1 MIKNFRIGHARL
13 ALSLALP
20 LTSCLIDVS
29 GFVSTAQAQQVSANE
44 RKGIDISGK
53 WRGTRGL
60 VTKGDDGKIIFLYGE
75 VQPSVVCSP
84 LQVCDIELQPG
95 EVVRDVLVGDTV
107 RWKVEPATSGAA
119 GGQAIHL
126 IVKPSEPGLVTSMV
140 VTTSRRTYHIQLKS
154 HPTQYMARVG
164 FEYPEDVSAKLADI
178 NARLEAS
185 TIPGANVPAEQLS
198 FSYSVSGRA
207 GWRPT
212 RVYSDGEKTYIQFP
226 RRISG
231 QDAPVLFVVS
241 GGQNR
246 IVNYRMK
253 NDMMIVDYNVDKAVL
268 VSGVGWKQEKVTIRR
283 GGR

>member
-1 MIKNFRIGHARL
+1 MNMRTNTRRAGLIL
-13 ALSLALP
+13 ALASGLITGTG
-20 LTSCLIDVS
+20 LTSGALA
-29 GFVSTAQAQQVSANE
+29 GGVSANE
-44 RKGIDISGK
+44 EKGIDISGK
-53 WRGTRGL
+53 WRASRGL
-60 VTKGDDGKIIFLYGE
+60 VTRGDDGKVIFFFGE

-126 IVKPSEPGLVTSMV
+126 IVKPSESGLVTSMV

-164 FEYPEDVSAKLADI
+164 FEYPEDVSDKLADI

-185 TIPGANVPAEQLS
+185 TIPGADVPAEKLS

-212 RVYSDGEKTYIQFP
+212 RVYSDGQKTYIQFP

-231 QDAPVLFVVS
+231 RDAPVLFVVS

-253 NDMMIVDYNVDKAVL
+253 NDMMIVDYNVEKAVL

>member
-1 MIKNFRIGHARL
+1 MNRATAGIAAVGIAI
-13 ALSLALP
+13 ATSLLFSPEA
-20 LTSCLIDVS
+20 S
-29 GFVSTAQAQQVSANE
+29 AQTVSANE
-44 RKGIDISGK
+44 AKGMGISGQ
-53 WRGTRGL
+53 WRGGRGL
-60 VTKGDDGKIIFLYGE
+60 VTKGEDGKVVFLYGE

-95 EVVRDVLVGDTV
+95 EIVRDVLVGDTV
-107 RWKVEPATSGAA
+107 RWKVEPATSGEV

-126 IVKPSEPGLVTSMV
+126 IVKPAEAGLVTSMV

-164 FEYPEDVSAKLADI
+164 FDYPEDVSAKLADM

-185 TIPGANVPAEQLS
+185 TIPGAGVPADKLN
-198 FSYSVSGRA
+198 FGYSVSGSSR
-207 GWRPT
+207 WRPT
-212 RVYSDGEKTYIQFP
+212 RVYSDGSKTYIQFP
-226 RRISG
+226 RSLAT

-253 NDMMIVDYNVDKAVL
+253 DNMMIVDYQIDKAVL
-268 VSGVGWKQEKVTIRR
+268 VSGVGWHQEKVTIAR
-283 GGR
+283 GQHS

>member
-1 MIKNFRIGHARL
+1 MNIHLRRLMAMLHISMIASPILGSAFL
-13 ALSLALP
+13 AAAPALAADGV
-20 LTSCLIDVS
+20 T
-29 GFVSTAQAQQVSANE
+29 ANE
-44 RKGIDISGK
+44 AKGMGLSTQ
-53 WRGTRGL
+53 WRGSRGL
-60 VTKGDDGKIIFLYGE
+60 VTKGADGKVIFLYGE

-84 LQVCDIELQPG
+84 LQVCDIELQGG

-164 FEYPEDVSAKLADI
+164 FEYPEDVSTKLADV

-185 TIPGANVPAEQLS
+185 TIPGAGVPAEQLS
-198 FSYSVSGRA
+198 FAYSVSGSA
-207 GWRPT
+207 GWRPA
-212 RVYSDGEKTYIQFP
+212 RVYSDGQKTYIQFP
-226 RRISG
+226 RSISG

-253 NDMMIVDYNVDKAVL
+253 NNMMVVDYNIDRAVL
-268 VSGVGWKQEKVTIRR
+268 VSGVGWKQQKVTISR

>member
-1 MIKNFRIGHARL
+1 MNRSYELSRVTMSAGIIAIAVAASF
-13 ALSLALP
+13 ALPSASLAADGV
-20 LTSCLIDVS
+20 T
-29 GFVSTAQAQQVSANE
+29 ANE
-44 RKGIDISGK
+44 AKGMGISTQ
-53 WRGTRGL
+53 WRGSRGL
-60 VTKGDDGKIIFLYGE
+60 VTKGADGKVVFLYGE

-84 LQVCDIELQPG
+84 LQVCDIELQGG

-154 HPTQYMARVG
+154 HATQYMARVG
-164 FEYPEDVSAKLADI
+164 FDYPEDVSAKLANV

-185 TIPGANVPAEQLS
+185 TIPGAGVPAEQLS
-198 FSYSVSGRA
+198 FAYSVSGSA

-212 RVYSDGEKTYIQFP
+212 RVYSDGQKTYIQFP
-226 RRISG
+226 RSLSG

-253 NDMMIVDYNVDKAVL
+253 SNMMVVDYNVDRAVL
-268 VSGVGWKQEKVTIRR
+268 VSGVGWKQQKVTISR

>member
-1 MIKNFRIGHARL
+1 MIIPRTRTRAT
-13 ALSLALP
+13 
-20 LTSCLIDVS
+20 LTSALASALLASSVVAPLHAYAADSV
-29 GFVSTAQAQQVSANE
+29 TANE
-44 RKGIDISGK
+44 AKGMGISTQ

-60 VTKGDDGKIIFLYGE
+60 VTKGADGKVIFLYGE

-84 LQVCDIELQPG
+84 LQVCDIELQGG

-178 NARLEAS
+178 NARIEAT
-185 TIPGANVPAEQLS
+185 TIPGAGVPAEQLN
-198 FSYSVSGRA
+198 FSYSVSGSA

-212 RVYSDGEKTYIQFP
+212 RVYSDGSKTYIQFP
-226 RRISG
+226 RSIYG
-231 QDAPVLFVVS
+231 QDAPVLFVTS

-253 NDMMIVDYNVDKAVL
+253 GDMMVVDYHVDRAVL
-268 VSGVGWKQEKVTIRR
+268 VSGVGWKQEKITIKR